1 MQRPFA
7 DSQKADDLKHYV
19 DWAANLK
26 YGVIDVNVPKHLTS
40 TEVRSEN
47 IWNIMRVSLT
57 SILGQR
63 RLQGRSRS

>member
-26 YGVIDVNVPKHLTS
+26 YGVIDVNVPKYLTS
-40 TEVRSEN
+40 TEVRSGT
-47 IWNIMRVSLT
+47 WNIMRVSLT
-57 SILGQR
+57 GILG
-63 RLQGRSRS
+63 